1 MISYPSRIPL
11 SYYAKYNCLISLY
24 VGISYRGGD
33 MTRNMLLY
41 RKEVRNSLHTHQPCI
56 KAQTHTRDQTVWCLS
71 SSARDAEKREEGW
84 RKGREQAEDESRRRA
99 IPIKNDSRQRTRQ
112 GTQRKK
118 KYCWKRAKTKRILTG
133 EELETKLNEALLR
146 LADQGETGGQGW
158 SLRGG
163 GWNIHTPW
171 SLVSKEPDSKNKV
184 EGKR

>member
-71 SSARDAEKREEGW
+71 SSARKEGG
-84 RKGREQAEDESRRRA
+84 KGGSRRRMKA
-99 IPIKNDSRQRTRQ
+99 DAEQYQLRTTAARELDRAHRERKNTAGKGQRPKESSLERS
-112 GTQRKK
+112 
-118 KYCWKRAKTKRILTG
+118 WKQNWMKLYWGWQTKER
-133 EELETKLNEALLR
+133 LE
-146 LADQGETGGQGW
+146 D
-158 SLRGG
+158 RGG
-163 GWNIHTPW
+163 VWGGGAEIFVH
-171 SLVSKEPDSKNKV
+171 LDH
-184 EGKR
+184 

>member
-1 MISYPSRIPL
+1 MHKST
-11 SYYAKYNCLISLY
+11 
-24 VGISYRGGD
+24 D
-33 MTRNMLLY
+33 
-41 RKEVRNSLHTHQPCI
+41 
-56 KAQTHTRDQTVWCLS
+56 THTGPDSLMPVFFRQ
-71 SSARDAEKREEGW
+71 KRG

-163 GWNIHTPW
+163 G
-171 SLVSKEPDSKNKV
+171 
-184 EGKR
+184 